1 MLRLRGGIAG
11 SGSHPASKTF
21 TYKDAATKSCISKEG
36 VNTSIHSSTAKYLS
50 PFIVDKSDKVPKME
64 IKNTEVNR
72 LFRTCKSKAI
82 IYWFNGFWPWLEDLD
97 QWIHTNWTTNCEYYL
112 CSKGFFYCPV
122 LFSCKLQAHF
132 FMKGCGFG
140 EGLDFLLPHGF
151 HDSICPR
158 WLFQKC
164 QYGFG
169 FQIFWSCIRAK
180 QNAPYSSESSR
191 AFFTK
196 ISIWSVQ
203 IAILEDTTQF

>member
-112 CSKGFFYCPV
+112 CSKGFFIVQFFSRANYKRIFLWRVVV
-122 LFSCKLQAHF
+122 LG
-132 FMKGCGFG
+132 KGWTFYYPMVSMIRFVHDDCFKNASL
-140 EGLDFLLPHGF
+140 GLD
-151 HDSICPR
+151 S
-158 WLFQKC
+158 K
-164 QYGFG
+164 
-169 FQIFWSCIRAK
+169 
-180 QNAPYSSESSR
+180 SSG
-191 AFFTK
+191 A
-196 ISIWSVQ
+196 V
-203 IAILEDTTQF
+203 